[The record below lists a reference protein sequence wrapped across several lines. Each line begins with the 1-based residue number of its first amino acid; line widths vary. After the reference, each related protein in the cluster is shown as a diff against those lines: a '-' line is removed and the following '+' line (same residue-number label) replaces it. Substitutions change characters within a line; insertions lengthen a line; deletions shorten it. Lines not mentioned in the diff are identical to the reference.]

1 MAQSTTSTQ
10 IFRTEHESLLYEV
23 REEPA
28 GHRSSWDP
36 GMVEEKWL
44 ESRIPPQIPTVR
56 CGLELG

>member
-36 GMVEEKWL
+36 GMYRNSIHL
-44 ESRIPPQIPTVR
+44 T
-56 CGLELG
+56 LGPAGGDR